1 MRETEKSPQARYHGN
16 KKRVRVSKLESEKQ
30 SMKEFL
36 EMEEHNLSNFL

>member
-1 MRETEKSPQARYHGN
+1 MTVTEKSPQVRNHGN

-36 EMEEHNLSNFL
+36 EMKEHNFSNFL